1 MIATFASFLVPGMFT
16 SRGGNRDRVKQ
27 WTHAAILTIVAAL
40 TAGCGGASNEAA
52 DSQAALPP
60 ATANELSFSAN
71 QVAHGGVRWAPAE
84 ASTMASAAE
93 LPGKLTPNEDRTARL
108 SAPAQGRVLTVHVQ
122 LGARVVRGQPL
133 VTLQSQEAA
142 TARADYAKAVAELNS
157 RQVAANFA
165 RAAMQRAERLLAA
178 KAIAAQEVERARAN
192 HELALSALEQAQ
204 AEVDRARATLTQL
217 GVNSASGAMVLRS
230 PLDGIVLS
238 REASPGNVV
247 DAGNPLV
254 TVSDVRTLWLDVS
267 TTDRVASALRPGAR
281 ARFVVPAFA
290 TDTFDAQVQSVGGA
304 LDPSTRMVPVRALVA
319 NATGRLRPEMFATV
333 WIDGGASRAGVIVPD
348 SAVQFLN
355 QAPVVFV
362 ARPDGKGGARFERR
376 EVEIGARMA
385 GRTQI
390 VRGVSPGDLVV
401 VNGAFAVKSEFSRAK
416 MAEG

>member
-1 MIATFASFLVPGMFT
+1 MIATFAFPPVLGMST
-16 SRGGNRDRVKQ
+16 SPAANPCDGRRRVD
-27 WTHAAILTIVAAL
+27 AVILTLVVALA
-40 TAGCGGASNEAA
+40 AGCGGASNEAA

-60 ATANELSFSAN
+60 ATADELSFSAN

-122 LGARVVRGQPL
+122 FGARVVRGQPL

-142 TARADYAKAVAELNS
+142 AARADYAKAVAELNS

-178 KAIAAQEVERARAN
+178 KAIAAQEVERARAD
-192 HELALSALEQAQ
+192 HELSVSAREQAQ

-238 REASPGNVV
+238 REASPGSVV

-267 TTDRVASALRPGAR
+267 ATDRVATALRPGAR
-281 ARFVVPAFA
+281 ARFIVPAFA

-304 LDPSTRMVPVRALVA
+304 LDPSTRTLPVRALVP
-319 NATGRLRPEMFATV
+319 NASGRLRPEMFATV
-333 WIDGGASRAGVIVPD
+333 WIEGGAPRVGVAVPD

-355 QAPVVFV
+355 QAAVVFV

-376 EVEIGARMA
+376 EVELGAKMA

-390 VRGVSPGDLVV
+390 VRGLSPGDLVV